1 MDMGINSQL
10 DMSLRDLDLS
20 RPNRPSRLC
29 IICLMLVM
37 PTEVELEVVLR
48 DQEELGVDVEV
59 LEEVGAGEVGDVVEL
74 LSLFR
79 MGSRADC

>member
-1 MDMGINSQL
+1 
-10 DMSLRDLDLS
+10 
-20 RPNRPSRLC
+20 
-29 IICLMLVM
+29 MLVM

-79 MGSRADC
+79 TGSRADSDKVRKGTCRMNIIYLFICTSVCMHEQV

>member
-1 MDMGINSQL
+1 MVTGINSQL
-10 DMSLRDLDLS
+10 GMSLRGLDLS

-29 IICLMLVM
+29 ITFLMLVM

-79 MGSRADC
+79 MGSRANF

>member
-1 MDMGINSQL
+1 MVMGINSPL

-29 IICLMLVM
+29 ITFLMLVM
-37 PTEVELEVVLR
+37 PTEVVRER
-48 DQEELGVDVEV
+48 GELGVDVEV

-79 MGSRADC
+79 MGSRAD

>member
-1 MDMGINSQL
+1 
-10 DMSLRDLDLS
+10 
-20 RPNRPSRLC
+20 
-29 IICLMLVM
+29 MLVM

-59 LEEVGAGEVGDVVEL
+59 LEEVGGGEVGDVVEL

-79 MGSRADC
+79 MGSRANF